1 MQLCIPRTIGN
12 FQNNDEG
19 QKVDI
24 GYCGREGE
32 ILNMPDP
39 EAFEQTHNDALLEMD
54 AEPIEEDPEEDLE
67 EDLMEGQGNNLV
79 ENELLVKM

>member
-1 MQLCIPRTIGN
+1 
-12 FQNNDEG
+12 
-19 QKVDI
+19 
-24 GYCGREGE
+24 
-32 ILNMPDP
+32 MPDP